1 MLGRHDES
9 HSMPQDGTVRRRTS
23 LSWETGTYVPRQFST
38 TARYRFLRDRRRH
51 HLSRVPGAPSP
62 SQTALALSLARLEW
76 GALKAESMD
85 TLQGD
90 REGREFRR
98 LFQRLLGEFEET
110 LPKPVSEPPP
120 KPVAA
125 VLADMRR

>member
-1 MLGRHDES
+1 
-9 HSMPQDGTVRRRTS
+9 MPQGGVARQRVTLRQ
-23 LSWETGTYVPRQFST
+23 ETGTYVPRQYST

-51 HLSRVPGAPSP
+51 HLSRVPAAPSP